1 MMHEPF
7 AEWLALYA
15 LGALDGDELT
25 RLEVHLSGGCRT
37 CEDRLYELSA
47 VAATLP
53 YTLPRVPLR
62 SEIRA
67 GVMKRVTTDAV
78 QRGAARRWPTAATAK
93 RTAWLKRP
101 SVRDRGRVWPWVG
114 SALAAG
120 LAGLLGWNL
129 YLAQLGLT
137 EQQAMIDELTDHG
150 RKLAAD
156 LAGREAELAQAHL
169 LRDIVW
175 SKDARV
181 VALAGTGAAARA
193 EGLIVWSAGKKHGSF
208 VVHFL
213 PMLPPEKQYQLWVI
227 AGGKTFPGGVFSV
240 DEVGHDALVAQ
251 VEPERPDGFAI
262 TVEPAGGGSVPTGP
276 VMMTNR

>member
-7 AEWLALYA
+7 AEWLALY
-15 LGALDGDELT
+15 GALDDHELT
-25 RLEVHLSGGCRT
+25 RLEAHLSGGCRT

-62 SEIRA
+62 SEVRA
-67 GVMKRVTTDAV
+67 AVMDRVTADAA
-78 QRGAARRWPTAATAK
+78 QRGAAYRRSTATAAE
-93 RTAWLKRP
+93 RTARLKRP
-101 SVRDRGRVWPWVG
+101 SVGARRRVWPWVG
-114 SALAAG
+114 SGLAAG

-129 YLAQLGLT
+129 YLAQLGLA
-137 EQQAMIDELTDHG
+137 EQQAMIDQLTDHG

-181 VALAGTGAAARA
+181 VALAGTDAAARA
-193 EGLIVWSAGKKHGSF
+193 EALIVWSAGKKRGSF

-227 AGGKTFPGGVFSV
+227 AGGRTFPGGVFSV
-240 DEVGHDALVAQ
+240 DEVGHNALVAQ

-276 VMMTNR
+276 VMMKNR